1 MIQFSNSAF
10 SLCKARFQAYPNF
23 IQAIREDNEA
33 ILAWPVLVPETAI
46 ATWNL
51 YYFCPEHG
59 VRLNWDLQSPDAHCC
74 PVDGKIWRGEP
85 WDGAW
90 WRGLNGLNAK
100 ACYQLGL
107 LWQLTGDAEYLGKV
121 REILL
126 GYAKYYP
133 DYEVHGGIPCNG
145 PGKANAQTL
154 CEANCHLDFALGYD
168 FIRDALSLEEQ
179 RYIEQRLLRE
189 GADFLIAHRAR
200 QLHNHEVKI
209 SATVGVIGLILGD
222 TDYLEFAVNSEY
234 GLRYQLEHGLLEEGL
249 WFEGSVHYHFYALQG
264 FCAFEKLARGTRW
277 SLLPLPGYQKMLDFP
292 LDLLLPDGTFPP
304 INDCITGQQV
314 LTHSHIYEFFYGE
327 YGKPRY
333 GAVLNTIYQK
343 QPRNNLD
350 ALLYGASVLPDV
362 TPVLVPVDTTHAP
375 GAGLSVLRQP
385 GSDQALLLKHSP
397 FGGEH
402 DHHDRLGIILFN
414 QGHHWL
420 PDLGTTGYGA
430 PAHYQ
435 YYKNSATHNTLS
447 IGRTNQPP
455 AVPLVINWQQ
465 EPAYSW
471 LQAEVSWS
479 GALVQ
484 LDSHYPPAV
493 DTEIWQGVVFRRNI
507 LWLAGMA
514 VDVVEVENPHQQAL
528 DFTLHVDASLAKCP
542 PGEACQWPNQGVD
555 AYFHSVSCRPLN
567 GLMPLNFHHEDKQLP
582 LWLASEKETSLY
594 TALAPANPATRD
606 ISYLVVR
613 SNQARCRLAT
623 LYDLSGRNSISLTDV
638 EWQPES
644 VVLHINHGGA
654 RQVITLPWN
663 KGIPQIIN

>member
-1 MIQFSNSAF
+1 MIQFSNSDF
-10 SLCKARFQAYPNF
+10 STCKARFQGHPGF
-23 IQAIREDNEA
+23 IQALREDNHA
-33 ILAWPVLVPETAI
+33 ILSWPVLVPETAI

-59 VRLNWDLQSPDAHCC
+59 VRLNWNRQSPDAHCC
-74 PVDGKIWRGEP
+74 PVDGKIWRGQP

-107 LWQLTGDAEYLGKV
+107 LWQLTGDTEYLDKV
-121 REILL
+121 RQILL

-154 CEANCHLDFALGYD
+154 CEANCHLEFALGYD
-168 FIRDALSLEEQ
+168 FIRDALSHEEQ

-189 GADFLIAHRAR
+189 GADFLIAHRVR

-222 TDYLEFAVNSEY
+222 TDYLEFAVNSDY
-234 GLRYQLEHGLLEEGL
+234 GLRYQLEHGLLDEGL

-277 SLLPLPGYQKMLDFP
+277 SLLSLPGYQKMLDFP

-304 INDCITGQQV
+304 INDCITGQQA
-314 LTHSHIYEFFYGE
+314 LTHSHIYEFFYAV

-333 GAVLNTIYQK
+333 GAVLHTIYQK

-350 ALLYGASVLPDV
+350 ALLYGVSILPD
-362 TPVLVPVDTTHAP
+362 TFPALVPGETLHAP
-375 GAGLSVLRQP
+375 GAGLTLLRQP
-385 GSDQALLLKHSP
+385 GSDQALLLKHAP

-402 DHHDRLGIILFN
+402 DHHDCLGIMLFN

-455 AVPLVINWQQ
+455 AVPQVINWQQ
-465 EPAYSW
+465 EPAFCW
-471 LQAEVSWS
+471 LQTKVSWE
-479 GALVQ
+479 GVLPP
-484 LDSHYPPAV
+484 LDSHYPPAT
-493 DTEIWQGVVFRRNI
+493 DTELWQGVVFRRNI

-514 VDVVEVENPHQQAL
+514 VDVVEVENPHQQEL
-528 DFTLHVDASLAKCP
+528 DFTLHVDASLAESPAGK
-542 PGEACQWPNQGVD
+542 ACQWPGQGVD
-555 AYFHSVSCRPLN
+555 AYFHSVTRRPLN
-567 GLMPLNFHHEDKQLP
+567 GVIPLHFHHEDKQLP
-582 LWLASEKETSLY
+582 VWLASEQETALY
-594 TALAPANPATRD
+594 TALAPANPVTRN

-613 SNQARCRLAT
+613 SNQARYHLIT
-623 LYDLSGRNSISLTDV
+623 LYDLSGRNSISLIDV
-638 EWQPES
+638 AWQPGS
-644 VVLHINHGGA
+644 VALHINQCGA
-654 RQVITLPWN
+654 RQVMTLPWN
-663 KGIPQIIN
+663 KGTPQIID

>member
-1 MIQFSNSAF
+1 MIQFSDPAF
-10 SLCKARFQAYPNF
+10 SICKARIDEHPDF
-23 IQAIREDNEA
+23 IKAIREDNHD
-33 ILAWPVLVPETAI
+33 ILASPVLVPETGI

-51 YYFCPEHG
+51 YYFCPEHS
-59 VRLNWDLQSPDAHCC
+59 VRLNWNRQSPDAHCC
-74 PVDGKIWRGEP
+74 PVDGKMWRGEP

-107 LWQLTGDAEYLGKV
+107 LWQLTGEKEYCDKV
-121 REILL
+121 RQILL
-126 GYAKYYP
+126 GYAKFYP
-133 DYEVHGGIPCNG
+133 GYEVHGGIPCNG

-168 FIRDALSLEEQ
+168 LIRDALSAEE
-179 RYIEQRLLRE
+179 RDYIEQRLLRE

-209 SATVGVIGLILGD
+209 SATVGVIGLILED

-234 GLRYQLEHGLLEEGL
+234 GLRYQLEHGLLDEGL

-277 SLLPLPGYQKMLDFP
+277 SLLPLPGYHKMLDFP

-304 INDCITGQQV
+304 INDCITGQQA

-327 YGKPRY
+327 YGTTRY
-333 GAVLNTIYQK
+333 GDVLNTIYLS
-343 QPRNNLD
+343 QPRTSLD
-350 ALLYGASVLPDV
+350 ALLYGASKLPGDSRA
-362 TPVLVPVDTTHAP
+362 LVPCETLHAP
-375 GAGLSVLRQP
+375 GAGLTVFRKP
-385 GSDQALLLKHSP
+385 GGDQAMLLKHSP

-402 DHHDRLGIILFN
+402 DHHDRLGIMLFN

-455 AVPLVINWQQ
+455 AIPEVIYWEQN
-465 EPAYSW
+465 PGYCW
-471 LQAEVSWS
+471 LQTKVDWS
-479 GALVQ
+479 GALPQ
-484 LDSHYPPAV
+484 LDSHYPPAEN
-493 DTEIWQGVVFRRNI
+493 TEIWQDVVFRRSI
-507 LWLAGMA
+507 LWLPDMA
-514 VDVVEVENPHQQAL
+514 VDVVEVDNPHQQAL
-528 DFTLHVDASLAKCP
+528 DFTLHVDGNLAECL
-542 PGEACQWPNQGVD
+542 PGEVSEWPNHGVD
-555 AYFHSVSCRPLN
+555 AYFHSVTCRQLN
-567 GLMPLNFHHEDKQLP
+567 GVMPLSFHYENKKLP
-582 LWLASEKETSLY
+582 LWIATGQEACLF

-613 SNQARCRLAT
+613 SNQACFHLVT
-623 LYDLSGRNSISLTDV
+623 LYDLSTRDAVSLANVD
-638 EWQPES
+638 WQPDS
-644 VVLHINHGGA
+644 AILHIDMEGE
-654 RQVITLPWN
+654 RRIITLPWK
-663 KGIPQIIN
+663 KGVPLFSD